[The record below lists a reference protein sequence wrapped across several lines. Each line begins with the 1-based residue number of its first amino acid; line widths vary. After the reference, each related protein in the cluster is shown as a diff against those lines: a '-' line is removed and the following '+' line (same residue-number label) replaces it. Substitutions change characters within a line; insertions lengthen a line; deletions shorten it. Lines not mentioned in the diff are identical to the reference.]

1 MLKNK
6 IIVKKIRNILI
17 LFMSIL
23 IMIGAYHN
31 VRRSRAENVIE
42 ISMEVADK
50 NNSLEKQTVT
60 IDATETKN
68 HFTLFK

>member
-68 HFTLFK
+68 GVY